1 MEILVK
7 RIAKKSK
14 YTIGKMYID
23 GQYICDTLEDTDRG
37 LNQNMS
43 LEEIKNKKVYGETAV
58 PTGTY
63 KVDMNTVSPKFSKRS
78 FYQEACNG
86 KVPRLLNVPG
96 FEGIL
101 IHVGDGQNGARLT
114 EGCVLVGLNKIV
126 GGLLDGKRIFKELY
140 KKLRT
145 AIGQV
150 TITIK

>member
-23 GQYICDTLEDTDRG
+23 GQYICDTLEDADRG

-63 KVDMNTVSPKFSKRS
+63 KVDMNTVSPKFKSRTWAKP
-78 FYQEACNG
+78 YGG
-86 KVPRLLNVPG
+86 KLPRLVLVPG
-96 FEGIL
+96 YDGVL
-101 IHVGDGQNGARLT
+101 IHPGNKAEDTL
-114 EGCVLVGLNKIV
+114 GCILVGENKAV
-126 GGLLDGKRIFKELY
+126 
-140 KKLRT
+140 
-145 AIGQV
+145 GQV
-150 TITIK
+150 LNSQVTFKKIMSILTKGTNITITIK

>member
-63 KVDMNTVSPKFSKRS
+63 RVDMNTVSPKFKSRTWAKP
-78 FYQEACNG
+78 YGG
-86 KVPRLLNVPG
+86 KLPRLVLVPG
-96 FEGIL
+96 YDGVL
-101 IHVGDGQNGARLT
+101 IHPGNKAEDTL
-114 EGCVLVGLNKIV
+114 GCILVGENKAV
-126 GGLLDGKRIFKELY
+126 
-140 KKLRT
+140 
-145 AIGQV
+145 GQV
-150 TITIK
+150 LNSQVTFKKIMSILTKGTNITITIE

>member
-63 KVDMNTVSPKFSKRS
+63 KIDMNTVSPKFKSRTWAKP
-78 FYQEACNG
+78 YGG
-86 KVPRLLNVPG
+86 KLPRLVLVPG
-96 FEGIL
+96 YDGVL
-101 IHVGDGQNGARLT
+101 IHPGNKAEDTL
-114 EGCVLVGLNKIV
+114 GCILVGENKAV
-126 GGLLDGKRIFKELY
+126 
-140 KKLRT
+140 
-145 AIGQV
+145 GQV
-150 TITIK
+150 LNSQVTFKKIMSILTKGTNITITIE

>member
-23 GQYICDTLEDTDRG
+23 GQYICDTLEDADRG

-63 KVDMNTVSPKFSKRS
+63 KVDMNTVSPKFKSRTWAKP
-78 FYQEACNG
+78 YGG
-86 KVPRLLNVPG
+86 KLPRLVLVPG
-96 FEGIL
+96 YDGVL
-101 IHVGDGQNGARLT
+101 IHPGNKAEDTL
-114 EGCVLVGLNKIV
+114 GCILVGENK
-126 GGLLDGKRIFKELY
+126 
-140 KKLRT
+140 

-150 TITIK
+150 LNSQTTFKRVMSILTEGTNITITIE

>member
-43 LEEIKNKKVYGETAV
+43 LKEINNKKVYGETAV

-63 KVDMNTVSPKFSKRS
+63 KVDMNTVSPKFKSRTWAKP
-78 FYQEACNG
+78 YGG
-86 KVPRLLNVPG
+86 KLPRLVLVPG
-96 FEGIL
+96 YDGVL
-101 IHVGDGQNGARLT
+101 IHPGNKAEDTL
-114 EGCVLVGLNKIV
+114 GCILVGENKAV
-126 GGLLDGKRIFKELY
+126 
-140 KKLRT
+140 
-145 AIGQV
+145 GQV
-150 TITIK
+150 LNSQVTFKKIMSILTKGTNITITIE

>member
-43 LEEIKNKKVYGETAV
+43 LEEIKKKKVYGETAI

-63 KVDMNTVSPKFSKRS
+63 KVDMNTVSPKFNNRVWAKP
-78 FYQEACNG
+78 YGG
-86 KVPRLLNVPG
+86 KLPRLIAVPG
-96 FEGIL
+96 YEGVL
-101 IHVGDGQNGARLT
+101 IHAGNRAEDTL
-114 EGCVLVGLNKIV
+114 GCVLVGENKAV
-126 GGLLDGKRIFKELY
+126 
-140 KKLRT
+140 
-145 AIGQV
+145 GQV
-150 TITIK
+150 LNSQVTFKKVMSILTKGTNITITIK

>member
-23 GQYICDTLEDTDRG
+23 GQYICDTLEDADRG

-63 KVDMNTVSPKFSKRS
+63 KVDMNTVSPKFKSRTWAKP
-78 FYQEACNG
+78 YGG
-86 KVPRLLNVPG
+86 KLPRLVLVPG
-96 FEGIL
+96 YDGVL
-101 IHVGDGQNGARLT
+101 IHPGNKAEDTL
-114 EGCVLVGLNKIV
+114 GCILVGENKV
-126 GGLLDGKRIFKELY
+126 V
-140 KKLRT
+140 
-145 AIGQV
+145 GQV
-150 TITIK
+150 LNSQVTFKKVMSILTKGTNITITIE

>member
-23 GQYICDTLEDTDRG
+23 GQYICDTLEDADRG

-63 KVDMNTVSPKFSKRS
+63 KGDMNTVSPKFKSRTWAKP
-78 FYQEACNG
+78 YGG
-86 KVPRLLNVPG
+86 KLPRLVLVPG
-96 FEGIL
+96 YDGVL
-101 IHVGDGQNGARLT
+101 IHPGNKAEDTL
-114 EGCVLVGLNKIV
+114 GCILVGENKAV
-126 GGLLDGKRIFKELY
+126 
-140 KKLRT
+140 
-145 AIGQV
+145 GQV
-150 TITIK
+150 LNSQVTFKKIMSILTKGTNITITIE

>member
-43 LEEIKNKKVYGETAV
+43 LKEINNKKVYGETAI

-63 KVDMNTVSPKFSKRS
+63 KVDMNTVSPKFKSRIWAKP
-78 FYQEACNG
+78 YGG
-86 KVPRLLNVPG
+86 KLPRLVSVPG
-96 FEGIL
+96 YDGVL
-101 IHVGDGQNGARLT
+101 IHPGNKAEDTL
-114 EGCVLVGLNKIV
+114 GCILVGENK
-126 GGLLDGKRIFKELY
+126 
-140 KKLRT
+140 

-150 TITIK
+150 LNSQTTFKRVMSILTEGTNITITIE